1 MTQQQESDLALITP
15 LDGLHLGSLTATELS
30 ALSRLVVAGLADRD
44 YSGGGFLGLGKVR
57 IGAKPASN
65 VANSATS

>member
-1 MTQQQESDLALITP
+1 MSEQQESDLALVAP

-44 YSGGGFLGLGKVR
+44 YSGPGGFLGLGKVR
-57 IGAKPASN
+57 MLPRET
-65 VANSATS
+65 VSA